1 LLFIS
6 SSLRNGFGVMKK
18 IGIYTFLALLTF
30 SLQMNNAAHAGW
42 GKLTVTDGAGDTV
55 EAHNYPLGIGQG
67 FKVQDQAGDKYGYKS
82 NLFGIYH
89 STDASIFG
97 NNVKVHHGLITGTS
111 VQVNDMAGD
120 TVKSK
125 KFLGIG
131 PRITTVNASGL
142 HSMVSGLM
150 QQSATPHYDANAY
163 AGNLLQPGTNTQS
176 YARPEALPVA
186 GAEAGPVDPNAYA
199 NP

>member
-1 LLFIS
+1 
-6 SSLRNGFGVMKK
+6 MKK
-18 IGIYTFLALLTF
+18 IRIYSLLALLTF
-30 SLQMNNAAHAGW
+30 GLQMNSAAHAGW
-42 GKLTVTDGAGDTV
+42 GKLKVTDGAGDTV
-55 EAHNYPLGIGQG
+55 EAHNYPLGLGQG
-67 FKVQDQAGDKYGYKS
+67 FKVQDQAGDKYGYHQ
-82 NLFGIYH
+82 NLFGIYR
-89 STDASIFG
+89 STDASILG

-111 VQVNDMAGD
+111 VQVNDMVGD

-150 QQSATPHYDANAY
+150 QQTATPHYDPNAY
-163 AGNLLQPGTNTQS
+163 AGNLLQPSPNTQS
-176 YARPEALPVA
+176 FARPEATPMA
-186 GAEAGPVDPNAYA
+186 GSEAGPVDPRAYA